1 MKFANNCYV
10 GHQFNQRSPGHK
22 DLMTLR
28 LCCGNACK
36 RRQLRCKHTDEQ
48 TQSSNNYPCQ
58 KCSNNMQNRNV
69 DEPSSICHH
78 TCQSDTGA
86 MGYKNQ
92 DELDPKHRPSFEAC
106 SGQLEA
112 QNQVEKL
119 LNMRSCK
126 CSLDKR
132 EKWSQVL
139 I

>member
-28 LCCGNACK
+28 MCCGNACK
-36 RRQLRCKHTDEQ
+36 RRQTRCKHTDEQ
-48 TQSSNNYPCQ
+48 SQSSNNYPCQ
-58 KCSNNMQNRNV
+58 KCSNNLQNRNV
-69 DEPSSICHH
+69 DEPSSIC
-78 TCQSDTGA
+78 
-86 MGYKNQ
+86 
-92 DELDPKHRPSFEAC
+92 
-106 SGQLEA
+106 QLEA

-132 EKWSQVL
+132 EKWSQVHEIKYL
-139 I
+139 RKVENAV